1 MTWILKVMNFVVG
14 AVYLGFAV
22 YCYIYGFKE
31 DRFRKKALFMQWLM
45 PAYLGLSGLVILLI

>member
-1 MTWILKVMNFVVG
+1 MNFVV
-14 AVYLGFAV
+14 ALVYLGFAV

-31 DRFRKKALFMQWLM
+31 DRFKKKALFMQWLM